1 MIHQL
6 KVTQLVMTELHLG
19 PRGSDS
25 TAHFLSPDTRKGGE
39 IGKKKQTKAKQN
51 KAEEALGESL
61 ILLF

>member
-39 IGKKKQTKAKQN
+39 IGKKKTNQGKTKQSR
-51 KAEEALGESL
+51 GSTG
-61 ILLF
+61 